1 MHTRAVIVT
10 RRGGPDALEVR
21 EEELADPGPGMV
33 QVRVRACGLS
43 FADILIREGTYPGAP
58 VPPFTSGYDF
68 VGFVEQVG
76 EGVEAVKAG
85 DLVAALT
92 VTGAHGESRV
102 WPARDLVVLPAGLDP
117 VAASCLVLNYM
128 TAYQMLHRTAHVKSG
143 ERILVHGATGG
154 VGTALLELGRIAG
167 LQMYGTAS
175 GERKNV
181 VAQLGGTP
189 IDYRT
194 EDFVTRIA
202 DLTGEGVDVVFD
214 GIGGH
219 VSRRS
224 WRVLR
229 PGGRLVLY
237 GHYSTLV
244 RGRRDM
250 HKVLAYYASAT
261 SVFVRSIISRS
272 RRVLLYRIAKWRQR
286 HPDWFRQDLLALAD
300 LCAAGAIAPLIA
312 MTVPL
317 VEVRRAHEMLGR
329 GGITGTIVLTCNE
342 KAGL

>member
-1 MHTRAVIVT
+1 MRTRAVIVT
-10 RRGGPDALEVR
+10 RWGGPDVLEVR
-21 EEELADPGPGMV
+21 EEELPVPGPGMA

-68 VGFVEQVG
+68 IGYVDHVG
-76 EGVEAVKAG
+76 EGVEAVKVG

-92 VTGAHGESRV
+92 VTGAHGEDRV

-128 TAYQMLHRTAHVKSG
+128 TAYQMLHRTAQVKPG
-143 ERILVHGATGG
+143 ERILIHGATGG
-154 VGTALLELGRIAG
+154 VGAALLELGRIAG

-175 GERKNV
+175 GERKNL

-194 EDFVTRIA
+194 EDFVTCIA

-214 GIGGH
+214 GIGGD

-244 RGRRDM
+244 SGRRDM
-250 HKVLAYYASAT
+250 RKVLIYYASAL
-261 SVFVRSIISRS
+261 SVLVRGIFPGRQQ
-272 RRVLLYRIAKWRQR
+272 VLLYRIAKLRQW
-286 HPDWFRQDLLALAD
+286 HPDWFCQDLLALAD
-300 LCAAGAIAPLIA
+300 LLATGAIAPLIA
-312 MTVPL
+312 ATVPL
-317 VEVRRAHEMLGR
+317 VEARRAHEMLGR
-329 GGITGTIVLTCNE
+329 GGMTGTIVLTCNE
-342 KAGL
+342 EAGI

>member
-1 MHTRAVIVT
+1 MRTRAVIVT
-10 RRGGPDALEVR
+10 RRGGPDVLEVR
-21 EEELADPGPGMV
+21 EEEVADPGPGMV
-33 QVRVRACGLS
+33 RVQVHTCGLS

-68 VGFVEQVG
+68 VGFAEQIG
-76 EGVEAVKAG
+76 EGVEGVKEG

-102 WPARDLVVLPAGLDP
+102 WPARDLIVLPAGLDP
-117 VAASCLVLNYM
+117 VPASCLILNYM
-128 TAYQMLHRTAHVKSG
+128 TAYQMLHRTAHVKPG
-143 ERILVHGATGG
+143 ERILIHGATGG

-181 VAQLGGTP
+181 VAHLGGTA

-202 DLTGEGVDVVFD
+202 DLTRDGVDVVFD
-214 GIGGH
+214 GIGGD

-229 PGGRLVLY
+229 LGGRLILY

-244 RGRRDM
+244 RGRQDR
-250 HKVLAYYASAT
+250 HKVLAFYTGAA
-261 SVFVRSIISRS
+261 SVFVRGIISNEHQ
-272 RRVLLYRIAKWRQR
+272 VLLYRIAKLRKR

-300 LCAAGAIAPLIA
+300 LLATGAIAPIIA
-312 MTVPL
+312 TTIPL

-342 KAGL
+342 KTGV

>member
-10 RRGGPDALEVR
+10 RRGGPDVLEVR
-21 EEELADPGPGMV
+21 EEEIADPGPGMV
-33 QVRVRACGLS
+33 RVQVRACGLS
-43 FADILIREGTYPGAP
+43 FTDILIREGTYPGAP

-68 VGFVEQVG
+68 VGFAEQVG
-76 EGVEAVKAG
+76 EGVEGVREG

-102 WPARDLVVLPAGLDP
+102 WPARDLIVLPAGLDP
-117 VAASCLVLNYM
+117 VPASCLILNYI
-128 TAYQMLHRTAHVKSG
+128 TAYQMLHRTAHVKPG
-143 ERILVHGATGG
+143 ERILIHGATGG

-181 VAQLGGTP
+181 VAHLGGMA

-202 DLTGEGVDVVFD
+202 DLTRDGVDAVFD
-214 GIGGH
+214 GIGGD

-229 PGGRLVLY
+229 PGGRLILY

-244 RGRRDM
+244 RGRQDR
-250 HKVLAYYASAT
+250 HKVLAFYASAA
-261 SVFVRSIISRS
+261 SVFVRGVISNKHQ
-272 RRVLLYRIAKWRQR
+272 VLLYHIAKLRKQ

-300 LCAAGAIAPLIA
+300 LLATGAIAPIIA
-312 MTVPL
+312 TTIPL

-342 KAGL
+342 KTGV

>member
-1 MHTRAVIVT
+1 
-10 RRGGPDALEVR
+10 
-21 EEELADPGPGMV
+21 MV
-33 QVRVRACGLS
+33 LVRVRACGLS

-68 VGFVEQVG
+68 VGYVEHVG
-76 EGVEAVKAG
+76 EGVEEVKQG

-92 VTGAHGESRV
+92 VTGAHGAYRV

-117 VAASCLVLNYM
+117 LAASCLVLNYM
-128 TAYQMLHRTAHVKSG
+128 TAYQMLHRTAQVKPG
-143 ERILVHGATGG
+143 ERILIHGATGG
-154 VGTALLELGRIAG
+154 VGTALLELGCIAG
-167 LQMYGTAS
+167 LQLYGTAS
-175 GERKNV
+175 GERTNV

-202 DLTGEGVDVVFD
+202 DLTGDGVDVVFD
-214 GIGGH
+214 GIGGD

-229 PGGRLVLY
+229 PGGRLILY

-244 RGRRDM
+244 AGRRDR
-250 HKVLAYYASAT
+250 HRVLTYYANAA
-261 SVFVRSIISRS
+261 SVFARSIFSG
-272 RRVLLYRIAKWRQR
+272 RRHVLLYRIAKLRER

-300 LCAAGAIAPLIA
+300 LLATEAITPLVAA
-312 MTVPL
+312 TVPMA
-317 VEVRRAHEMLGR
+317 EARRAHELLGR

-342 KAGL
+342 KGVHEGFLSTLNL

>member
-1 MHTRAVIVT
+1 MHTRAVIVI
-10 RRGGPDALEVR
+10 RRGGPDVLEVR
-21 EEELADPGPGMV
+21 EEELTVPGPGMV

-58 VPPFTSGYDF
+58 MPPFTSGYDF
-68 VGFVEQVG
+68 VGYVEDVG
-76 EGVEAVKAG
+76 EKVEEVKQG

-92 VTGAHGESRV
+92 VTGAHGEYRV

-117 VAASCLVLNYM
+117 VPASCLILNYM
-128 TAYQMLHRTAHVKSG
+128 TAYQMLHRTAQVKPG
-143 ERILVHGATGG
+143 ERILIHGATGG

-175 GERKNV
+175 GERKHV

-194 EDFVTRIA
+194 EDFVTSIA

-214 GIGGH
+214 GIGGD

-244 RGRRDM
+244 SGRRDI
-250 HKVLAYYASAT
+250 HKVLTYYASAV
-261 SVFVRSIISRS
+261 SVFVRGIFPGRHQ
-272 RRVLLYRIAKWRQR
+272 VLLYRIAKLRQR

-300 LCAAGAIAPLIA
+300 LLATGAIAPLIA
-312 MTVPL
+312 TTVPL
-317 VEVRRAHEMLGR
+317 VEARWAHEMLGR

-342 KAGL
+342 KAGT

>member
-1 MHTRAVIVT
+1 MHTRIVVVT
-10 RRGGPDALEVR
+10 RRGGPDVLEIR
-21 EEELADPGPGMV
+21 EEELTDPEPGMV

-68 VGFVEQVG
+68 VGFVERVG

-92 VTGAHGESRV
+92 VTMAYGEYRT

-128 TAYQMLHRTAHVKSG
+128 TAYQMLHRTAQVKPG
-143 ERILVHGATGG
+143 ERILIHGATGG
-154 VGTALLELGRIAG
+154 VGTALLELGRIVG

-202 DLTGEGVDVVFD
+202 DLTGDGVDVVFD
-214 GIGGH
+214 GIGGD

-237 GHYSTLV
+237 GHYSTLI
-244 RGRRDM
+244 RGRQDM
-250 HKVLAYYASAT
+250 RKVLAFYASAA
-261 SVFVRSIISRS
+261 SVFVRGLIPGSRQ
-272 RRVLLYRIAKWRQR
+272 VLLYHIAKLRQQ

-300 LCAAGAIAPLIA
+300 LLATGAIAPLIA
-312 MTVPL
+312 TTVPL
-317 VEVRRAHEMLGR
+317 VEARRAHEMLGR

-342 KAGL
+342 KAGT